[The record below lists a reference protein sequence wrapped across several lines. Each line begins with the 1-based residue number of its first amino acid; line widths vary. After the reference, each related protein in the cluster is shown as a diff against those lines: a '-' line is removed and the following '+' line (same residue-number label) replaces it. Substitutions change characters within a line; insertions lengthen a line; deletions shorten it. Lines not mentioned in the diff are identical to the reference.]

1 MPIYKSHTILHVVHN
16 VKAFLTFNMGVTRGE
31 VPTTETLE
39 ARLHEQTRRLE
50 LAQASIRKQE
60 RQLRE
65 FTASESASSRDKQG
79 SIDPKNIVWIMG
91 SPRTG
96 STWLGKM
103 LRKPRER
110 VLWGEPF
117 FGVVL
122 GFRKNLANRGYTNS
136 DNFLLGEPH
145 KEVWIGSMRRLFL
158 DVGQAKFPDISTE
171 QYLIVKEPNGSLSAP
186 LILEAFPESR
196 LIFLMRDSRDVV
208 ASLLDAAKEESW
220 YGYNRY
226 EASVAEALWS
236 GNLTTLEHRSEE
248 EFIEQLAKNY
258 MTNIGAV
265 KAAYDKHPDA
275 LKVMVRYEDL
285 RNDPLKHIVRIC
297 DTLQI
302 QVDKSQLEQAVKKH
316 SWENVPDDKKG
327 FGKHHR
333 KATPGGWQEDLTPE
347 QATMIERITA
357 PILHEYYPR
366 EG

>member
-39 ARLHEQTRRLE
+39 AKLHEQTRRLE

-158 DVGQAKFPDISTE
+158 DVGQAKF
-171 QYLIVKEPNGSLSAP
+171 
-186 LILEAFPESR
+186 
-196 LIFLMRDSRDVV
+196 
-208 ASLLDAAKEESW
+208 
-220 YGYNRY
+220 
-226 EASVAEALWS
+226 
-236 GNLTTLEHRSEE
+236 
-248 EFIEQLAKNY
+248 
-258 MTNIGAV
+258 
-265 KAAYDKHPDA
+265 
-275 LKVMVRYEDL
+275 
-285 RNDPLKHIVRIC
+285 
-297 DTLQI
+297 
-302 QVDKSQLEQAVKKH
+302 
-316 SWENVPDDKKG
+316 
-327 FGKHHR
+327 
-333 KATPGGWQEDLTPE
+333 
-347 QATMIERITA
+347 
-357 PILHEYYPR
+357 
-366 EG
+366 